1 MNFVAYEMGKEKKEK
16 KKEEK
21 KERPKGRKKERKK
34 GINRAKKD
42 MFSRKNERK
51 KNQLPQDKRWSSVP
65 LPCLLIC
72 QQQQQ
77 Q

>member
-34 GINRAKKD
+34 GINRAKKV
-42 MFSRKNERK
+42 FSRKNERK

-65 LPCLLIC
+65 LPCKFTL
-72 QQQQQ
+72 
-77 Q
+77 